1 MPRGCPAAP
10 GSARL
15 CGVSRSAGWAR
26 SRARYPL
33 GAGER
38 AGAGFFGLRTSRAN
52 KTRGRAVAPS
62 RPHSYCWGGWGGRGA
77 EQPRRPAQMEP
88 SSGSRDARP
97 AVTPVAAVLP
107 AGGSGERLGG
117 ATPKQFCAVQGR
129 PLVSYTVR
137 AMERISWISNI
148 IVVVSPE
155 KIEIMKS
162 IIEKYDH
169 RRVMIVKGGVTRHRS
184 IFNGLKVFAENE
196 FSNHLLQKPEVVII
210 HDAVRPFVEEDI
222 LSKVVM
228 AAKEHGAAGAIR
240 PLVSTVIAS
249 AADGCLDHS
258 LERARYRASEM
269 PQAFLF
275 DLIYEAYQ
283 QCTDYDLDYGTECLH
298 LALKYCKTNAKLVEG
313 TTDLWK
319 VTYKRDLYAA
329 ESIIKDN
336 LSQQL
341 CVITDVKEAVA
352 QVGFLLHESLKSQ
365 IKVEAISI
373 ALSKNDS
380 HLQNIFSGQCYNFVC
395 VTDKKYAIQETQQ
408 LVDMLE
414 KSNIPLLYPVV
425 LILVHLDISENIS
438 FSIGMEELT
447 RIKKFAREVKKQN
460 ILVYGLLIQYKDHLL
475 LQETVNSAAALIMA
489 LIKDR
494 NPELIG
500 QLLVA

>member
-1 MPRGCPAAP
+1 
-10 GSARL
+10 
-15 CGVSRSAGWAR
+15 
-26 SRARYPL
+26 
-33 GAGER
+33 
-38 AGAGFFGLRTSRAN
+38 
-52 KTRGRAVAPS
+52 
-62 RPHSYCWGGWGGRGA
+62 
-77 EQPRRPAQMEP
+77 MEP
-88 SSGSRDARP
+88 SSGSRDGP
-97 AVTPVAAVLP
+97 AATLVAAVLP

-137 AMERISWISNI
+137 AMERVSWISDI

-155 KIEIMKS
+155 NVGTMKA
-162 IIEKYDH
+162 IIEKYGH
-169 RRVMIVKGGVTRHRS
+169 QRVTVVKGGRTRHRS
-184 IFNGLKVFAENE
+184 IFNGLKVFAESE
-196 FSNHLLQKPEVVII
+196 LPNHLLQKPEVVII

-222 LSKVVM
+222 LAKVVM
-228 AAKEHGAAGAIR
+228 AAKEYGAAGAIR

-275 DLIYEAYQ
+275 DIIYKAYQ

-298 LALKYCKTNAKLVEG
+298 LALKYCETNAKLVEG
-313 TTDLWK
+313 PADLWK

-336 LSQQL
+336 LSQEV
-341 CVITDVKEAVA
+341 CVISNVKETVA
-352 QVGFLLHESLKSQ
+352 QVGLLFHKSLQSQ
-365 IKVEAISI
+365 IKVEAISVS
-373 ALSKNDS
+373 LSKIDS
-380 HLQNIFSGQCYNFVC
+380 HLQSIFAGQCYNFVC
-395 VTDKKYAIQETQQ
+395 VNDKKHAIEEAQH

-414 KSNIPLLYPVV
+414 KGNIPLLYPVV
-425 LILVHLDISENIS
+425 LIVVHLDVSEEASSN
-438 FSIGMEELT
+438 IGMEELT
-447 RIKKFAREVKKQN
+447 RIKKFAREVKKKN
-460 ILVYGLLIQYKDHLL
+460 ILVYGLLMQYKDHLL

-494 NPELIG
+494 NPALIG

>member
-1 MPRGCPAAP
+1 
-10 GSARL
+10 
-15 CGVSRSAGWAR
+15 
-26 SRARYPL
+26 
-33 GAGER
+33 
-38 AGAGFFGLRTSRAN
+38 
-52 KTRGRAVAPS
+52 
-62 RPHSYCWGGWGGRGA
+62 
-77 EQPRRPAQMEP
+77 MEP
-88 SSGSRDARP
+88 SSGSRDAGP

-155 KIEIMKS
+155 NIETMKS
-162 IIEKYDH
+162 IIEKYGH
-169 RRVMIVKGGVTRHRS
+169 KRVVIVKGGITRHRS
-184 IFNGLKVFAENE
+184 IFNGLKVFVENE

-228 AAKEHGAAGAIR
+228 AAKEYGAAGAIR

-275 DLIYEAYQ
+275 DIIYEAYQ

-313 TTDLWK
+313 TADLWK

-336 LSQQL
+336 LSQQV
-341 CVITDVKEAVA
+341 CVIADVKEAVA
-352 QVGFLLHESLKSQ
+352 QIGFLLHETLKSQ
-365 IKVEAISI
+365 QIEAVSIS
-373 ALSKNDS
+373 LSKNDS
-380 HLQNIFSGQCYNFVC
+380 RLQNIFSGQCYNFVC
-395 VTDKKYAIQETQQ
+395 INDKKYAIQETQQ

-414 KSNIPLLYPVV
+414 KSDLPLLYPVV
-425 LILVHLDISENIS
+425 LISMHLDISENIS
-438 FSIGMEELT
+438 FSIGIEELT
-447 RIKKFAREVKKQN
+447 RIKKFAGEMKKKN
-460 ILVYGLLIQYKDHLL
+460 ILVYGLLIQYKTLTS
-475 LQETVNSAAALIMA
+475 QTSAGNTTRQNGTSPR
-489 LIKDR
+489 DSWNVWER
-494 NPELIG
+494 TS
-500 QLLVA
+500 

>member
-1 MPRGCPAAP
+1 
-10 GSARL
+10 
-15 CGVSRSAGWAR
+15 
-26 SRARYPL
+26 
-33 GAGER
+33 
-38 AGAGFFGLRTSRAN
+38 
-52 KTRGRAVAPS
+52 
-62 RPHSYCWGGWGGRGA
+62 
-77 EQPRRPAQMEP
+77 MEP
-88 SSGSRDARP
+88 VSA
-97 AVTPVAAVLP
+97 AVSAVLP

-117 ATPKQFCAVQGR
+117 ATPKQFCGLQGR
-129 PLVSYTVR
+129 PLVSYAVR
-137 AMERISWISNI
+137 AMERVSWISDI

-155 KIEIMKS
+155 NIETMKS
-162 IIEKYDH
+162 IIEKYGH
-169 RRVMIVKGGVTRHRS
+169 KRVTVVKGGITRHRS
-184 IFNGLKVFAENE
+184 IFNGLKVFAENQS
-196 FSNHLLQKPEVVII
+196 SNRLLQKPEVVII

-222 LSKVVM
+222 LLKVVT

-249 AADGCLDHS
+249 GEDGCLDHS

-275 DLIYEAYQ
+275 DIIYQAYQ
-283 QCTDYDLDYGTECLH
+283 QCTDHDLDYGTECLH

-313 TTDLWK
+313 TADLWK

-336 LSQQL
+336 LSQQI
-341 CVITDVKEAVA
+341 CIITDVKEAVV

-365 IKVEAISI
+365 VKVEAISI
-373 ALSKNDS
+373 SLSKNDS
-380 HLQNIFSGQCYNFVC
+380 HPQNIFSGECYNFLC
-395 VTDKKYAIQETQQ
+395 INDKEYATEEIQQ

-425 LILVHLDISENIS
+425 LILVHLNISENIS
-438 FSIGMEELT
+438 FSIGLEELT
-447 RIKKFAREVKKQN
+447 KIKKFAREVKKKN
-460 ILVYGLLIQYKDHLL
+460 ILVYGLLIQYKDHFP
-475 LQETVNSAAALIMA
+475 LQETVNSAAALTMA

>member
-1 MPRGCPAAP
+1 
-10 GSARL
+10 
-15 CGVSRSAGWAR
+15 
-26 SRARYPL
+26 
-33 GAGER
+33 
-38 AGAGFFGLRTSRAN
+38 
-52 KTRGRAVAPS
+52 
-62 RPHSYCWGGWGGRGA
+62 
-77 EQPRRPAQMEP
+77 MEP
-88 SSGSRDARP
+88 VSA
-97 AVTPVAAVLP
+97 AVSAVLP

-117 ATPKQFCAVQGR
+117 ATPKQFCGLQGR
-129 PLVSYTVR
+129 PLVSYAVR
-137 AMERISWISNI
+137 AMERVSWISDI

-155 KIEIMKS
+155 NIETMKS
-162 IIEKYDH
+162 IIEKYGH
-169 RRVMIVKGGVTRHRS
+169 KRVTVVKGGITRHRS
-184 IFNGLKVFAENE
+184 IFNGLKVFAENQS
-196 FSNHLLQKPEVVII
+196 SNRLLQKPEVVII

-222 LSKVVM
+222 LLKVVT

-249 AADGCLDHS
+249 GEDGCLDHS

-275 DLIYEAYQ
+275 DIIYQAYQ
-283 QCTDYDLDYGTECLH
+283 QCTDHDLDYGTECLH

-313 TTDLWK
+313 TADLWK

-336 LSQQL
+336 LSQQI
-341 CVITDVKEAVA
+341 CIITDVKEAVV

-365 IKVEAISI
+365 VKVEAISI
-373 ALSKNDS
+373 SLSKNDS
-380 HLQNIFSGQCYNFVC
+380 HPQNIFSGECYNFLC
-395 VTDKKYAIQETQQ
+395 INDKEYATEEIQQ

-425 LILVHLDISENIS
+425 LISVHLNISENIS
-438 FSIGMEELT
+438 FSIGLEELT
-447 RIKKFAREVKKQN
+447 KIKKFAREVKKKN
-460 ILVYGLLIQYKDHLL
+460 ILVYGLLIQYKDHFP
-475 LQETVNSAAALIMA
+475 LQETVNSAAALTMA

>member
-1 MPRGCPAAP
+1 
-10 GSARL
+10 
-15 CGVSRSAGWAR
+15 
-26 SRARYPL
+26 
-33 GAGER
+33 
-38 AGAGFFGLRTSRAN
+38 
-52 KTRGRAVAPS
+52 
-62 RPHSYCWGGWGGRGA
+62 
-77 EQPRRPAQMEP
+77 MEP
-88 SSGSRDARP
+88 SSGSRGAGP
-97 AVTPVAAVLP
+97 AVMPVAAVLP

-155 KIEIMKS
+155 NIETMKS
-162 IIEKYDH
+162 IVEKYGH
-169 RRVMIVKGGVTRHRS
+169 KRVMIVKGGITRHRS
-184 IFNGLKVFAENE
+184 IFNGLKVFSENE
-196 FSNHLLQKPEVVII
+196 FSNQLLQKPEVVII

-222 LSKVVM
+222 LSKVVI

-249 AADGCLDHS
+249 TADGCLDHS

-275 DLIYEAYQ
+275 DIIYEAYQ
-283 QCTDYDLDYGTECLH
+283 QCTNYDLDYGTECLH

-313 TTDLWK
+313 TADLWK
-319 VTYKRDLYAA
+319 VTYKRDLHAA
-329 ESIIKDN
+329 ESMIKDN
-336 LSQQL
+336 LSQQV

-352 QVGFLLHESLKSQ
+352 QVGFRLHESLKNQ
-365 IKVEAISI
+365 LK
-373 ALSKNDS
+373 
-380 HLQNIFSGQCYNFVC
+380 
-395 VTDKKYAIQETQQ
+395 DKKYAIQETQQ
-408 LVDMLE
+408 LADMLE

-425 LILVHLDISENIS
+425 LISVHLDISENIS

-447 RIKKFAREVKKQN
+447 RIKKIAREMKKKN
-460 ILVYGLLIQYKDHLL
+460 ILVYGLLIQDKDHLL
-475 LQETVNSAAALIMA
+475 LQDTVNSAAALIMA

-494 NPELIG
+494 NAELIG

>member
-1 MPRGCPAAP
+1 
-10 GSARL
+10 
-15 CGVSRSAGWAR
+15 
-26 SRARYPL
+26 
-33 GAGER
+33 
-38 AGAGFFGLRTSRAN
+38 
-52 KTRGRAVAPS
+52 
-62 RPHSYCWGGWGGRGA
+62 
-77 EQPRRPAQMEP
+77 MEL

-97 AVTPVAAVLP
+97 AVTLVAAVLP

-117 ATPKQFCAVQGR
+117 ATPKQFCALQGR

-155 KIEIMKS
+155 NIETMKS
-162 IIEKYDH
+162 IVEKYGH
-169 RRVMIVKGGVTRHRS
+169 KRVTVVKGGKTRHRS

-196 FSNHLLQKPEVVII
+196 ISNHLLWKPEVVII

-228 AAKEHGAAGAIR
+228 AAKEHGAAGAIC

-275 DLIYEAYQ
+275 DIIYEAYQ
-283 QCTDYDLDYGTECLH
+283 LCTEYDLDYGTECLH
-298 LALKYCKTNAKLVEG
+298 LALKYCKTNARLVEG
-313 TTDLWK
+313 TADLWK

-329 ESIIKDN
+329 ESIIKDK
-336 LSQQL
+336 LSQQVY
-341 CVITDVKEAVA
+341 VITGVEEAAA
-352 QVGFLLHESLKSQ
+352 QIGVLLHESLKSQ
-365 IKVEAISI
+365 LKVEAISI
-373 ALSKNDS
+373 PQSKSDS

-395 VTDKKYAIQETQQ
+395 VNDKKYAIQETQQ

-414 KSNIPLLYPVV
+414 KSNVTLLYPLV

-438 FSIGMEELT
+438 FSIGMELLT
-447 RIKKFAREVKKQN
+447 RIKKLAREVKKKN
-460 ILVYGLLIQYKDHLL
+460 ILVYGLLIQHKG
-475 LQETVNSAAALIMA
+475 SLIESVLMA
-489 LIKDR
+489 TPSILSR
-494 NPELIG
+494 ELSWDWNI
-500 QLLVA
+500 Q

>member
-1 MPRGCPAAP
+1 
-10 GSARL
+10 
-15 CGVSRSAGWAR
+15 
-26 SRARYPL
+26 
-33 GAGER
+33 
-38 AGAGFFGLRTSRAN
+38 
-52 KTRGRAVAPS
+52 
-62 RPHSYCWGGWGGRGA
+62 
-77 EQPRRPAQMEP
+77 MEP
-88 SSGSRDARP
+88 SSGSRGPGP
-97 AVTPVAAVLP
+97 AAAAVAAVLP

-117 ATPKQFCAVQGR
+117 ATPKQFCTVQGR

-137 AMERISWISNI
+137 AMERISWISDI
-148 IVVVSPE
+148 VVVVSPE
-155 KIEIMKS
+155 NIETMKS
-162 IIEKYDH
+162 IIEKYGH
-169 RRVMIVKGGVTRHRS
+169 KRVTIVKGGVTRHRS

-196 FSNHLLQKPEVVII
+196 FSSQLLRKPEVVII

-228 AAKEHGAAGAIR
+228 AAKDHGAAGAIR

-275 DLIYEAYQ
+275 DIIYEAYQ

-313 TTDLWK
+313 TADLWK

-336 LSQQL
+336 LAQEV
-341 CVITDVKEAVA
+341 CVITSVKEDVA
-352 QVGFLLHESLKSQ
+352 QVSFLLHESLKSR
-365 IKVEAISI
+365 IKVEAVSI
-373 ALSKNDS
+373 ALSKNDGY
-380 HLQNIFSGQCYNFVC
+380 LQDIFSGQCYNFVC
-395 VTDKKYAIQETQQ
+395 INDKKYAIEETQK
-408 LVDMLE
+408 LVNMLE

-425 LILVHLDISENIS
+425 LISVHLGVSENTS
-438 FSIGMEELT
+438 CSIGMEELT
-447 RIKKFAREVKKQN
+447 RIKKFAREVKKKN
-460 ILVYGLLIQYKDHLL
+460 VLLYGILFQYKDCLL
-475 LQETVNSAAALIMA
+475 LQETVNSAAALILA
-489 LIKDR
+489 LIMDR

>member
-1 MPRGCPAAP
+1 
-10 GSARL
+10 
-15 CGVSRSAGWAR
+15 
-26 SRARYPL
+26 
-33 GAGER
+33 
-38 AGAGFFGLRTSRAN
+38 
-52 KTRGRAVAPS
+52 
-62 RPHSYCWGGWGGRGA
+62 
-77 EQPRRPAQMEP
+77 MEP

-97 AVTPVAAVLP
+97 AAVPAAVPVAAVLP

-129 PLVSYTVR
+129 PLISYTVQ
-137 AMERISWISNI
+137 AMERVGWISNI

-155 KIEIMKS
+155 NTEKMKS
-162 IIEKYDH
+162 IIEKYGH
-169 RRVMIVKGGVTRHRS
+169 KRVTIVKGGRTRHRS
-184 IFNGLKVFAENE
+184 IFNGLKVFAENQ

-222 LSKVVM
+222 ISKVVM

-275 DLIYEAYQ
+275 DIIYKAYQ

-313 TTDLWK
+313 TADLWK

-329 ESIIKDN
+329 ESIIKDS
-336 LSQQL
+336 LSQHV
-341 CVITDVKEAVA
+341 CVITTGKEAVA
-352 QVGFLLHESLKSQ
+352 QVRFLLQESLKSQ
-365 IKVEAISI
+365 ITIEAIS
-373 ALSKNDS
+373 LSLSINDS
-380 HLQNIFSGQCYNFVC
+380 HVQSSFSGQCYNFIC
-395 VTDKKYAIQETQQ
+395 INDNKYDIQETQQ

-414 KSNIPLLYPVV
+414 KSNIPVLYPIV
-425 LILVHLDISENIS
+425 LISVHLDISENIS
-438 FSIGMEELT
+438 FHIGMEELT
-447 RIKKFAREVKKQN
+447 RIKKFARDVKNKN
-460 ILVYGLLIQYKDHLL
+460 ILVYSLLIQCKDHLV
-475 LQETVNSAAALIMA
+475 LQETVNSAAVLIMA

-494 NPELIG
+494 NPELTG